1 MVINRNLKYGTR
13 AAECYKGHINYSD
26 IDESL
31 KSLEARKSESD
42 DIKLSSKRRRK
53 LPYDAIGR
61 GDGGGR
67 LVDIRLPVARGWNK
81 LSTRLEATV
90 EARGR
95 GVTGFLGVPRDL
107 RAAAVSGLST
117 AAGFG
122 AMLD

>member
-53 LPYDAIGR
+53 LLGV
-61 GDGGGR
+61 GGEGQ
-67 LVDIRLPVARGWNK
+67 VGAQNINKTAVTAPPIRCYR
-81 LSTRLEATV
+81 S
-90 EARGR
+90 RGR
-95 GVTGFLGVPRDL
+95 R
-107 RAAAVSGLST
+107 
-117 AAGFG
+117 G
-122 AMLD
+122 ATEIIREKEG